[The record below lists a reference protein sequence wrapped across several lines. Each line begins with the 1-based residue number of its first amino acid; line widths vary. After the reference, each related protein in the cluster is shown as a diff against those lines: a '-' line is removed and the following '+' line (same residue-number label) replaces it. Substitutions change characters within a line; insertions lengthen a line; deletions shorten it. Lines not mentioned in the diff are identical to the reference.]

1 MPKQTSYQAKRPDEQ
16 GFIFYTK
23 DENQVWHDL
32 VSRQQPHVE
41 RYAAKGFLNGQ

>member
-32 VSRQQPHVE
+32 VFNNPM
-41 RYAAKGFLNGQ
+41 LNVMPLKPF